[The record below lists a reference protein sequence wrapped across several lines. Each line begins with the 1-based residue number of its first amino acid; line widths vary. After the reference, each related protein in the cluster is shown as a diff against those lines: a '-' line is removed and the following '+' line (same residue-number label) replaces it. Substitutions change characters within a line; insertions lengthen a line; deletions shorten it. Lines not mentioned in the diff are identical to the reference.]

1 MVKNKKAPARHK
13 AEDDYL
19 LTTKLFCGHCGAYMC
34 GESGTSRTG
43 VVHHYYKCVS
53 VKKKRG
59 SCRKKTVRKKWI
71 EDLVTN
77 SNMQMVMDDAAIEA
91 IVSMMMD
98 LQNRENTNL
107 PLYEHQLQEVNAGIQ
122 NVLNAIQQGILTK
135 STKARLEE
143 LEAARDEI
151 ESHIACEKLVTP
163 KVSAEF
169 MTFWLHRF
177 RKLDVTQLS
186 HRKMLI
192 DTFVNAIYLH
202 DDKIVITF
210 NYKEGVRTV
219 TFDEAK
225 EAIPEEN
232 GSDLDCFG
240 APFKKP
246 ENTAFSGFSYAQ
258 NRVTT

>member
-1 MVKNKKAPARHK
+1 
-13 AEDDYL
+13 
-19 LTTKLFCGHCGAYMC
+19 
-34 GESGTSRTG
+34 
-43 VVHHYYKCVS
+43 
-53 VKKKRG
+53 
-59 SCRKKTVRKKWI
+59 
-71 EDLVTN
+71 
-77 SNMQMVMDDAAIEA
+77 
-91 IVSMMMD
+91 MMMD

-122 NVLNAIQQGILTK
+122 NLLNAIQQGILTK
-135 STKARLEE
+135 STKTRLEE

-151 ESHIACEKLVTP
+151 EGRIACEKLATP
-163 KVSAEF
+163 KISAEF

-219 TFDEAK
+219 TLDEAK
-225 EAIPEEN
+225 EAIPEES

-240 APFKKP
+240 APKP
-246 ENTAFSGFSYAQ
+246 
-258 NRVTT
+258 